1 MLATANDR
9 QPQNNA
15 GLGAIT
21 RILVLDDSRAQRRLI
36 QTMLRRWGYDTIE
49 AESGAEALEICQNET
64 IDLILSDWVM
74 PEMDG
79 LEFCHAFRALELKQ
93 YVYFILLTS
102 KSDKTEVAHGLE
114 AGADDFLT
122 KPVNGSEL
130 RARITAAERIVR
142 MERELTEKNKLVSST
157 LKELQHLYNTLDHD
171 LLEAK
176 KLQQSLVPER
186 YRDYGDSQ
194 VSMMLRP
201 SGHVG
206 GDLVGKYRVSD
217 TEIGL
222 FSIDVSG
229 HGITSALMTARLAGY
244 LSGTT
249 PETNVALRTVKGGF
263 VARSPAETTFI
274 LNERILSEMDTENYF
289 TIIIANVNIE
299 TGHVTMCQAGHPH
312 PAIQR
317 ASGAVEYLGEGGL
330 PVGLIEG
337 AEFSDFSF
345 NLEAGDRMLLYSD
358 GITECPDSAEELL
371 DEEGLSD
378 ILTANHDIKGE
389 ALLET
394 IVWDL
399 QTFMGEDDFPDDL
412 SAILFELQKTK

>member
-1 MLATANDR
+1 MLAKANN
-9 QPQNNA
+9 QALQTGPN
-15 GLGAIT
+15 LGAIK
-21 RILVLDDSRAQRRLI
+21 RILVLDDSRAQRRLL
-36 QTMLRRWGYDTIE
+36 QTMLRRWGYETID
-49 AESGAEALEICQNET
+49 AASGHEALEICKRET

-79 LEFCHAFRALELKQ
+79 LQFCNAFRDLDMNQ

-142 MERELTEKNKLVSST
+142 MERELTEKNTLVSST
-157 LKELQHLYNTLDHD
+157 LNELQNLYDTLDHD

-186 YRDYGDSQ
+186 YKDYGSSQ

-206 GDLVGKYRVSD
+206 GDLVGKYRISD

-249 PETNVALRTVKGGF
+249 PETNVALKSVKDGF
-263 VARSPAETTFI
+263 IARSPAETTFI

-289 TIIIANVNIE
+289 TVIIANVE
-299 TGHVTMCQAGHPH
+299 LDTGRVTMCQAGHPH
-312 PAIQR
+312 PAVQR
-317 ASGAVEYLGEGGL
+317 ASGEVEYLGSGGL

-337 AEFSDFSF
+337 AEFTDFSF
-345 NLEAGDRMLLYSD
+345 DLEPGDRMLLYSD
-358 GITECPDSAEELL
+358 GITECPDANEELL
-371 DEEGLSD
+371 DEEGLSE
-378 ILTANHDIKGE
+378 ILMTNTATGGE

-399 QTFMGEDDFPDDL
+399 QAFMGEDDFPDDL
-412 SAILFELQKTK
+412 SAILFELNKTD